1 MNNEERQH
9 LEELRN
15 THQKRL
21 RAMEIQAA
29 SYGIDTPA
37 HISTQIEHVRKEI
50 EKIDNQLSAY
60 TTTLSSPRPQVNKS
74 LGAEEKPRRVDS
86 GNSVSPRKLQ
96 IFLCHSSGDK
106 PAIRDLYR
114 HLTNEGFAP
123 WLDEENLLP
132 GQDWQREIPK
142 AVKNSDVV
150 IVCLSRSST
159 NKSGYVQKEIKYA
172 LDIADELPDDTI
184 FIIPLRLEE
193 CEVPERLSRWHWV
206 NAFEE
211 RGFDRLLRSLRL
223 RAQTLDLI
231 TSQQSATSDSIPVI
245 TSKEIAFL
253 TFDSRPLL
261 NEEGKVWEAPYELFP
276 NVADLLNDIYFALD
290 DNVPAFTY
298 EDNWILRDRDT
309 RHVFINIG
317 TKWSETHL
325 QQRWDERSLSEVG
338 IKPGM
343 YLEIIWPS
351 KKLKLLKSQK

>member
-15 THQKRL
+15 NHQKRL
-21 RAMEIQAA
+21 RALEIQAA

-37 HISTQIEHVRKEI
+37 HISTQIEDARREI
-50 EKIDNQLSAY
+50 TNIDSQLSAY
-60 TTTLSSPRPQVNKS
+60 TTILNPPRPQVNQPF
-74 LGAEEKPRRVDS
+74 GVEEEQRRVDS
-86 GNSVSPRKLQ
+86 ANTVSPRKLQ
-96 IFLCHSSGDK
+96 VFLCHSSGDK
-106 PAIRDLYR
+106 PAIRGLYQ
-114 HLTNEGFAP
+114 HLTTEGFAP

-159 NKSGYVQKEIKYA
+159 SKSGYVQKEIKYA

-211 RGFDRLLRSLRL
+211 RGFDRLLRSLRM
-223 RAQTLDLI
+223 RAQTLDII
-231 TSQQSATSDSIPVI
+231 TSQQSTASDSISVMP
-245 TSKEIAFL
+245 SKEIAFL

-261 NEEGKVWEAPYELFP
+261 NEDGKVWQAPYELFP

-309 RHVFINIG
+309 RHVFIDIG
-317 TKWSETHL
+317 TKWSETHHN
-325 QQRWDERSLSEVG
+325 QRWDERPLSEVG

-351 KKLKLLKSQK
+351 KKLRLLKSKK